1 MKTIRILFFVL
12 IVVIISTYPLYP
24 IIYGSVSGV
33 VTDEETGKGLPGVY
47 VSIGGRVNIN
57 VVTDNKGKYVAKL
70 LKPGNYVIIFTPGFP
85 HCNVSVPD
93 RLYIGT
99 GERKII
105 NKVVKLGGS
114 IRGRVLYSDSKKPFP
129 GVSMYTFARF
139 GGRDYATTGEDG
151 SYFFRTPGQIC
162 PSANYYIR
170 ADCQVPNVA
179 YKVLFGV
186 VVEKGK
192 ETEAEDILFD
202 LNDLTGIE
210 GYITSSIDG
219 KPLNNV
225 EIAVN
230 SEDKKYPGSAEDAT
244 FGKIY
249 TNIDGYYYIKNLDP
263 GNYWIHIM
271 PDIED
276 NWSFAEFSAH
286 CTNKKGIIVTSGKK
300 TRVDSQINI
309 KSLEKP
315 INGEGNE

>member
-1 MKTIRILFFVL
+1 MKTIKIIFFILM
-12 IVVIISTYPLYP
+12 VVIISPNLLYP

-47 VSIGGRVNIN
+47 VSIGGRVNLN
-57 VVTDNKGKYVAKL
+57 VVTDNQGKYVAKL
-70 LKPGNYVIIFTPGFP
+70 LKPGKYVIVFTPRFP
-85 HCNVSVPD
+85 YCNVSVPD
-93 RLYIGT
+93 RLYIGP

-105 NKVVKLGGS
+105 NKEVKLGGS
-114 IRGRVLYSDSKKPFP
+114 IRGKVLYTDSKKPFP

-139 GGRDYATTGEDG
+139 GGRDYATTGGDG

-162 PSANYYIR
+162 PSTNYYIR

-179 YKVLFGV
+179 YKLLLGV

-202 LNDLTGIE
+202 LNDPTGIE

-225 EIAVN
+225 EIAVH
-230 SEDKKYPGSAEDAT
+230 SEDKKYPGSTEEAT
-244 FGKIY
+244 MGKVS
-249 TNIDGYYYIKNLDP
+249 TNIEGYYYIKNLEP

-271 PDIED
+271 PEIDD
-276 NWSFAEFSAH
+276 DWSFAEFSAH
-286 CTNKKGIIVTSGKK
+286 CKNKKGIIVTTRKV
-300 TRVDSQINI
+300 TRVDGMLDIQSSKI
-309 KSLEKP
+309 SP
-315 INGEGNE
+315 YGGN

>member
-1 MKTIRILFFVL
+1 MKKIRILFFVL
-12 IVVIISTYPLYP
+12 IVVIISTNPLYP

-33 VTDEETGKGLPGVY
+33 VTDEETGKGLPGVH
-47 VSIGGRVNIN
+47 VSIGGRVNLI
-57 VVTDNKGKYVAKL
+57 VVTDPQGKYAAKL
-70 LKPGNYVIIFTPGFP
+70 LKPGRYEIIFTPAFP
-85 HCNVSVPD
+85 HCNAAIPD
-93 RLYIGT
+93 RIDIGP

-139 GGRDYATTGEDG
+139 AGRDYATTEEDG
-151 SYFFRTPGQIC
+151 SYFFRTAGQIC
-162 PSANYYIR
+162 PSTNYYIR

-179 YKVLFGV
+179 YKVLLGV

-192 ETEAEDILFD
+192 ETEAGDILFD
-202 LNDLTGIE
+202 LNDPTGIE

-230 SEDKKYPGSAEDAT
+230 SKDKKYPGSSEDAT
-244 FGKIY
+244 FGKIS

-271 PDIED
+271 PDIEN
-276 NWSFAEFSAH
+276 NWSFYDFSAH
-286 CTNKKGIIVTSGKK
+286 CKDEKDIVVNPGKK
-300 TRVDSQINI
+300 TKVNSQLDI

-315 INGEGNE
+315 LNGEDNE